1 MLNCF
6 VVSLLAMTNSGDC
19 AVLFGA
25 PSRDPGYRS
34 GRAEDESNLLTCDVD
49 ATVLSVW
56 MPLDSKAS
64 RI

>member
-1 MLNCF
+1 VLDCF
-6 VVSLLAMTNSGDC
+6 VRNDELRRLRGTF
-19 AVLFGA
+19 FGA